1 MSERRPRH
9 GFDGVRLPV
18 LLYAVFAGLWILFSD
33 QFLADLIH
41 DPVGL
46 MLGSTIKGLTFVG
59 VTSLLLYRLLD
70 RQRRTRQSLAAT
82 EAIRLAQEGHLK
94 ALHLMAAIADS
105 SQDAIFAQD
114 REGRFILFNRAAE
127 RNAGKTADQ
136 VLGRGEAAIFPPEL
150 AARLIEDNR
159 SVLESGHARE
169 FEETLKFPGGE
180 RTVWTTKGPL
190 FDQDGRVVGLFG
202 ISRDITAQQQAA
214 RALRESEERLRLL
227 IDHAPVALALFDR
240 DMRYLA
246 LSRHWRDDFELG
258 GRDVL
263 GLSHY
268 EVFPDLPEQWKEA
281 HRRGLAGETVSSEG
295 DPFERRDGATIW
307 SRWEVLPWRDG
318 GKQGGNNASG
328 DIGGILILAENI
340 TERKQAEVALQE
352 SESRFRA
359 LVEQSLAGIYIIQ
372 DGRFRYVNPGFAA
385 MFGYASADEII
396 ERVPFVDLVMPED
409 RARVA
414 ENIRQRVA
422 GQVDDIHYTFAGQR
436 RDGGRIEVEVHGRRF
451 DYQGRPAVIGLILD
465 ITARKAA
472 EDALRESEL
481 RFHDIVD
488 ASADWVWEVDA
499 KGRYTYASESVR
511 DLLGYGPDEL
521 LGKTPFD
528 LMPAEEAAR
537 VAAEFAATAAAG
549 KPFRDLEN
557 INLRKD
563 GRPVHVASNGMPIL
577 DARGQLLGYRGL
589 DRDITERKLAEAEL
603 KARNDELERFNRAT
617 VGRELDMLEMKK
629 TINAL
634 SRQLGRDAPYPLAFL
649 RDGEGGV
656 KP

>member
-1 MSERRPRH
+1 MSERKPRH
-9 GFDGVRLPV
+9 EIDGVRLPV
-18 LLYAVFAGLWILFSD
+18 LLYAVFASLWILFSD
-33 QFLADLIH
+33 QFLAGLIH
-41 DPVGL
+41 NPVGL

-59 VTSLLLYRLLD
+59 VTTLLLYRLLD

-127 RNAGKTADQ
+127 RNSGKTADQ
-136 VLGRGEAAIFPPEL
+136 VLGRGEAAIFPPEM
-150 AARLIEDNR
+150 AARLLKYNR
-159 SVLESGHARE
+159 AVLESGQARE
-169 FEETLKFPGGE
+169 FEETLTFPGGE

-227 IDHAPVALALFDR
+227 IDHAPVALALFDH

-246 LSRHWRDDFELG
+246 LSRHWREDFEIG
-258 GRDVL
+258 ERDVL

-268 EVFPDLPEQWKEA
+268 EVFPDLPEKWKEA
-281 HRRGLAGETVSSEG
+281 HRRGLAGETVSSDG
-295 DPFERRDGATIW
+295 DRYERRDGATIW
-307 SRWEVLPWRDG
+307 SRWEVLPWRH
-318 GKQGGNNASG
+318 ARG

-340 TERKQAEVALQE
+340 TERKQAEDALKE

-385 MFGYASADEII
+385 MFGYASAAEII
-396 ERVPFVDLVMPED
+396 ERLPVAELVMPED
-409 RARVA
+409 RVRVA
-414 ENIRQRVA
+414 ENVRQRVE
-422 GQVDDIHYTFAGQR
+422 GQVDDLHYTFAGR
-436 RDGGRIEVEVHGRRF
+436 CRDGSRIEVEVHGRRF

-511 DLLGYGPDEL
+511 DLLGYGPEEL
-521 LGKTPFD
+521 LGRTPFD
-528 LMPAEEAAR
+528 LMPPDEAAR
-537 VAAEFAATAAAG
+537 VAAQFAACVASKA
-549 KPFRDLEN
+549 PFRDLEN

-563 GRPVHVASNGMPIL
+563 GQPVHVASNGMPIL
-577 DARGQLLGYRGL
+577 DGVGQLLGYRGL

-634 SRQLGRDAPYPLAFL
+634 SRQLGREAPYPLAFL